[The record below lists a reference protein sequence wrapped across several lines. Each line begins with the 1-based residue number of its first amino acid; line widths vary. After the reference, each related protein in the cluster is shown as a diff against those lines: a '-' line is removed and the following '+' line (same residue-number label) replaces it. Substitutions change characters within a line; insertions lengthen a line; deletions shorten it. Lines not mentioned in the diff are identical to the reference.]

1 MRVDHGG
8 RDIRM
13 TQQLLN
19 SANVVPRLEQMCG
32 EGVPHGM
39 AADALMNSGRQCCTT
54 NCLLHAG
61 FMQMM
66 PTNRF

>member
-1 MRVDHGG
+1 
-8 RDIRM
+8 
-13 TQQLLN
+13 
-19 SANVVPRLEQMCG
+19 MCG

-39 AADALMNSGRQCCTT
+39 AADALMNSGRQRCTT